1 MIIKIKYLLLISLL
15 WLGACRDGQDT
26 NGRQEKSF
34 NAHWDFAKVYTQ
46 VDQASQHSKKKK
58 VQDGNDWKSQFF
70 IEHID
75 SENHKDSVLNW
86 DKVLDKELRL
96 VTHWDKVCLPHA
108 AHVEDYQVKK
118 QWEGICYYRKNFL
131 VDKNR
136 EGKKLFVKFEGAM
149 QTADVWVNGN
159 HLKRHLGGYLPFS
172 VDISSVVCY
181 GQENNIL
188 VRLDNRDNPLIPPG
202 KPLENLD
209 FCYFHGLYRNV
220 KLINT
225 EKVYIT
231 DEVDADKIAGG
242 GLFVTYPKV
251 SDSFAEIHVKSHIK
265 WEISIENID
274 VVYLLKDKN
283 GVDIGRIIESE
294 NCIGDK
300 GDKNSDVLFEVSNP
314 HLWSCE
320 DPYLYDLVVQIW
332 KDNAKIDERK
342 EKIGIRRISITR
354 EKGFTLN
361 GSAFPLVGTNR
372 HMDFPW
378 VGNAASDEAQYRDLI
393 KIKKAGFNT
402 VRLGHYPQAPS
413 VYDVCDSIGLL
424 VINPMPGWQFFNKD
438 TLFCE
443 RTWQTVRDMIR
454 RDRNHPCVVMWETIL
469 NESWPPKWW
478 KDKSNQ
484 VAHEEYPG
492 DQCFTSGDM
501 YGYNGWD
508 VLYNDWSE
516 DHTRPNASSHPGFI
530 REYGDYEFGGHLST
544 TRITHTDGEKALLQ
558 NAWNFLWS
566 HNKHRGQYPWTIG
579 DANWSMYD
587 YNRGCSENICYSG
600 ISGLDRRPKFAY
612 YFYSSQVDVGS
623 PMCNKVKEPELFIAN
638 YWTPREGKDKVVVFS
653 NVDEVELR
661 VNGQIIE
668 RRKPDGGPDTPYAK
682 DYHGRI
688 NGGLPFDGGNANN
701 LKHPPFTFNNV
712 VWEKG
717 KLEALG
723 YINGKLVAESIV
735 NTPEKPTELVVE
747 FDTEGLLPVSNGSD
761 VLFVR
766 VKIQDIN
773 NSLCVMDNSE
783 VSIVVDG
790 AEVVSPSTRKAES
803 GMATFLVKVKLGA
816 HKLKVTAV
824 SGQLKGQ
831 ANIRTN

>member
-1 MIIKIKYLLLISLL
+1 MIIRTKHLILMSLL
-15 WLGACRDGQDT
+15 WLGACRGGQDT
-26 NGRQEKSF
+26 NGRQEQSF
-34 NAHWDFAKVYTQ
+34 NAKWDFAKVYTQ
-46 VDQASQHSKKKK
+46 KDQNSQHAKRKN

-75 SENHKDSVLNW
+75 SENNQDSVINW
-86 DKVLDKELRL
+86 DKVLDQELKL
-96 VTHWDKVCLPHA
+96 VTYWDKVCLPHA
-108 AHVEDYQVKK
+108 AQVEDYQVKK

-131 VDKNR
+131 VDKDK

-172 VDISSVVCY
+172 VDISSVVRY
-181 GQENNIL
+181 GQDNKIL

-220 KLINT
+220 KLIST

-231 DEVDADKIAGG
+231 DEVDADKVAGG

-265 WEISIENID
+265 WEIPSENIE
-274 VVYLLKDKN
+274 VVYLLKDKK
-283 GVDIGRIIESE
+283 GVEIGRIIKSE

-300 GDKNSDVLFEVSNP
+300 GDKSIDVSFKVDNP
-314 HLWSCE
+314 HLWRCE

-332 KDNAKIDERK
+332 KDDTKIDERK

-354 EKGFTLN
+354 EKGFSLN
-361 GSAFPLVGTNR
+361 GRAFPLVGTNR
-372 HMDFPW
+372 HMEFPW
-378 VGNAASDEAQYRDLI
+378 IGNALSDRGQYRDLV
-393 KIKKAGFNT
+393 KIKKAGFNI

-413 VYDVCDSIGLL
+413 VYEVCDSIGLL
-424 VINPMPGWQFFNKD
+424 VVDPIPGWQFFNKD
-438 TLFCE
+438 SLFCE

-478 KDKSNQ
+478 KDKSHQ

-501 YGYNGWD
+501 YGYHGWD

-544 TRITHTDGEKALLQ
+544 TRITHSDGEKALLQ
-558 NAWNFLWS
+558 NAWNFQWS
-566 HNKHRGQYPWTIG
+566 HNKHRSQYPWTIG
-579 DANWSMYD
+579 DACWSMYD

-612 YFYSSQVDVGS
+612 YFYSSQIDVGT
-623 PMCNKVKEPELFIAN
+623 PICNKVKEPELFIAN

-653 NVDEVELR
+653 NVDEIELS
-661 VNGQIIE
+661 VNGKIIE

-682 DYHGRI
+682 DYKGRI
-688 NGGLPFDGGNANN
+688 NGGSSFDGGNANH
-701 LKHPPFTFNNV
+701 LSHPPFTFSGV
-712 VWEKG
+712 KWEKG
-717 KLEALG
+717 ELQAVG
-723 YINGKLVAESIV
+723 YIAGKKVVQSNV
-735 NTPEKPTELVVE
+735 RTPEKATHLQVV
-747 FDTEGLLPVSNGSD
+747 FDTEGLAPGNDGGD
-761 VLFVR
+761 VILVR
-766 VKIQDIN
+766 VKMMDDHEI
-773 NSLCVMDNSE
+773 LCVDQEDTVCLN
-783 VSIVVDG
+783 ITG
-790 AEVVSPSTRKAES
+790 ATILSPMKRKTEA
-803 GMATFLVKVKLGA
+803 GVATFLVKVTLGSQE
-816 HKLKVTAV
+816 LEVTAV

-831 ANIRTN
+831 SNIMTN